1 MVTTNH
7 IHNSLLVTDPDLSA
21 RHYTTNYTEDF
32 TEDDS
37 YLSVMTADFTTFL
50 QWVIVVSDF
59 IMPRFNGIF
68 NMKYLMTSNPYIL
81 SNTHKMRMAMI
92 SHV

>member
-1 MVTTNH
+1 MLPLLEIRKDNKLMVTTDH
-7 IHNSLLVTDPDLSA
+7 IHNSVLVTDPDLSA

-50 QWVIVVSDF
+50 Q
-59 IMPRFNGIF
+59 
-68 NMKYLMTSNPYIL
+68 
-81 SNTHKMRMAMI
+81 
-92 SHV
+92 